1 LLLAFS
7 LALPLLTLLVL
18 VIRGKVKR
26 ERVVVAVARGM
37 RAMALPMAATLAVLF
52 AGLTVWTAGLEKGNL
67 SRMREVAARGEAQYY
82 AGQAGQ
88 TWPVVQK

>member
-1 LLLAFS
+1 
-7 LALPLLTLLVL
+7 LLTLLVL